1 MKKIKITSYKLL
13 SLIFAIFST
22 GGNLLAAPALIGG
35 TIQFSKDSTP
45 IELSINYS
53 GSQITATL
61 HKSSLSKITF
71 EIPKSNTQTHFEVII
86 TLAKIDYQ
94 LKSRPDQSDIQ
105 NTIDYIKINPQS
117 SYKYYVLDLVDDAWH
132 IKEDTLPETGQI
144 PDRAIIIECYPEWI
158 VGFKGGS
165 TVEFPT
171 LYLNNAL
178 TEHDET
184 AEQKFKDD
192 LALLEL
198 SALESNIIHAPIQRQ
213 VQTVSD
219 KKRILVMDLIT

>member
-1 MKKIKITSYKLL
+1 MKKIKITSYKAL

-22 GGNLLAAPALIGG
+22 GSYSLAAPSLIGG

-61 HKSSLSKITF
+61 HKSSIPKITF

-94 LKSRPDQSDIQ
+94 LKSRPDQTDIQ
-105 NTIDYIKINPQS
+105 NTIDYIKIDPQS
-117 SYKYYVLDLVDDAWH
+117 SYKYYVLDFVDEAWH

-144 PDRAIIIECYPEWI
+144 PDRAIIIECYPEW
-158 VGFKGGS
+158 
-165 TVEFPT
+165 
-171 LYLNNAL
+171 
-178 TEHDET
+178 
-184 AEQKFKDD
+184 
-192 LALLEL
+192 
-198 SALESNIIHAPIQRQ
+198 
-213 VQTVSD
+213 
-219 KKRILVMDLIT
+219 